1 MKARDIKPAVISA
14 MALPRNGA
22 GTSATTSRS
31 RIAANSTITSEK
43 PTAAAKAVQR
53 RLQEIVAQ
61 INIQQR
67 YPEYGT
73 VGGDQR

>member
-22 GTSATTSRS
+22 GTSATTSAFTDR
-31 RIAANSTITSEK
+31 REQHHYQREADGGG
-43 PTAAAKAVQR
+43 KAVQR

-67 YPEYGT
+67 YPEYGSSWW
-73 VGGDQR
+73 

>member
-1 MKARDIKPAVISA
+1 MKARDIKPAGNQRDGITA
-14 MALPRNGA
+14 KRRGDI
-22 GTSATTSRS
+22 GHHSRS

-43 PTAAAKAVQR
+43 PTAAAKPYKR

-67 YPEYGT
+67 LPEYGT